1 MSHNVLLNN
10 LSNVTVSELNW
21 GEPLTDDLPRPDLIL
36 AADCIYFEPAFPLL
50 VQTLSDLV
58 VDEKTEVLLCYKK
71 RRKADKRFFALLK
84 KKFTWTEVMD
94 NPNREVYSRD
104 QIYLL
109 RLLKRSYTR
118 KVPVKDS

>member
-1 MSHNVLLNN
+1 MARNVILNN

-21 GEPLTDDLPRPDLIL
+21 GQPLADDLPRPDLIL
-36 AADCIYFEPAFPLL
+36 AADCVYFEPAFPLL

-58 VDEKTEVLLCYKK
+58 IDEKTEVLFCYKK

-94 NPNREVYSRD
+94 NPNREVYSRE

-109 RLLKRSYTR
+109 RLLKRPYTR
-118 KVPVKDS
+118 RVPVKDA

>member
-1 MSHNVLLNN
+1 LVCVI
-10 LSNVTVSELNW
+10 LSVITDGSLSSNFR
-21 GEPLTDDLPRPDLIL
+21 GQPLADDLPRPDLIL
-36 AADCIYFEPAFPLL
+36 AADCVYFEPAFPLL

-58 VDEKTEVLLCYKK
+58 VDEKTEMLFCYKK

-94 NPNREVYSRD
+94 NPNREVYSRE

-109 RLLKRSYTR
+109 RLLKRPYTR
-118 KVPVKDS
+118 RVPVKDA